1 MPENFKAGFLKALW
15 IIRDYLPEIVIG
27 GGWVPLIYYHYLLA
41 DKAREPIRTRDID
54 LMVELKLP
62 VIGSK
67 TVNQLLVEAGFKP
80 NFKSRETPPVICYE
94 GNIDGHEVE
103 IEFLTDQRGAKEDVV
118 VEVQKGLNAQ
128 FLRFISIPLT
138 NVIEVEIDDIPVVDR
153 PSTLNVKIPSPE
165 AYIFHKG
172 LVFVRRKGHQKKAK
186 DLYYIFDILAN
197 CLELRE
203 GIIKGL
209 KELKKA
215 YPHPWFRRFIRN
227 LEVNF
232 SNLTSD
238 GVMLVLSQRPP
249 GAFPNLNDEQFK
261 QYVLSTLQEFIGEIK
276 SF

>member
-1 MPENFKAGFLKALW
+1 MPEDFKVGFLKTLW
-15 IIRDYLPEIVIG
+15 IIRGYLSEIVIG

-41 DKAREPIRTRDID
+41 DKSREPIRTRDID
-54 LMVELKLP
+54 LMVKLKLP

-67 TVNQLLVEAGFKP
+67 TVDQLLVEAGFRP

-103 IEFLTDQRGAKEDVV
+103 IEFLTDQRGAKEDVAI
-118 VEVQKGLNAQ
+118 EVQKGLSAQ
-128 FLRFISIPLT
+128 SLRFISIPLT
-138 NVIEVEIDDIPVVDR
+138 NVIEVEIDDIPVGDGS
-153 PSTLNVKIPSPE
+153 STLKVKIPSPE

-172 LVFVRRKGHQKKAK
+172 LVFSRRWEQQKKAK

-203 GIIKGL
+203 SIIKGL
-209 KELKKA
+209 KELKKG
-215 YPHPWFRRFIRN
+215 YTPWFRRFIKN

-232 SNLTSD
+232 SNVTSD
-238 GVMLVLSQRPP
+238 GVMLVFTQRPA

-261 QYVLSTLQEFIGEIK
+261 QYVLGVFTEFIREIK